1 MSTGFLV
8 DLPRRAIAQALV
20 LTLCVVKIYPGANT
34 GPGFGHSR
42 ISVKVDLLVFETA
55 PQSLDKDVVHASALA
70 IHADHALNAKTPL
83 RRIAPASSKSGRADA
98 LKECA
103 STRTVILYR
112 QGRNYHV
119 GP

>member
-1 MSTGFLV
+1 MWCQQPFF
-8 DLPRRAIAQALV
+8 DQARQIFKLMFYK
-20 LTLCVVKIYPGANT
+20 LN
-34 GPGFGHSR
+34 
-42 ISVKVDLLVFETA
+42 
-55 PQSLDKDVVHASALA
+55 
-70 IHADHALNAKTPL
+70 ALNAKTPL

>member
-1 MSTGFLV
+1 MWCQQPFF
-8 DLPRRAIAQALV
+8 DQARQ
-20 LTLCVVKIYPGANT
+20 IYKLN
-34 GPGFGHSR
+34 
-42 ISVKVDLLVFETA
+42 V
-55 PQSLDKDVVHASALA
+55 
-70 IHADHALNAKTPL
+70 LNAKTPL